1 MALAFAKIWQ
11 RRSDTVDE
19 FFALSRDAETNR
31 QREYDAAAMIQKH
44 WRRHVCLTYFRTLKT
59 LTLRIQ
65 RVFRGYRGRKRA
77 AKIAIQ
83 LGHERRMRF
92 YNSMATKIQK
102 VWRGWLSRKHRFD
115 FYARK
120 RYIAQMDEM
129 RRTLQMRE
137 AEQRTAFAAQ
147 EILQTEEKLERVA
160 ATRHHLLGTRAVPG
174 VFARVNTAAALR
186 QPDVIDEHGHF
197 NPAKKIPESK
207 LRSNPG
213 LEAWVRAN
221 VGKNPRGIC
230 IKPPE
235 TPEPAPDEASKVAQG
250 PFLASCNGWERPKH
264 MLLRRKLEPLHPS
277 LRVQTDYFDT
287 RMFAREERR
296 KDIAMRVSQRPFM
309 TGKTPRPI
317 ATDYFLREE
326 PYVPKNDD
334 VFRKYKLEGN
344 RVSKKDFKNVLG
356 PVRSC

>member
-1 MALAFAKIWQ
+1 
-11 RRSDTVDE
+11 
-19 FFALSRDAETNR
+19 
-31 QREYDAAAMIQKH
+31 
-44 WRRHVCLTYFRTLKT
+44 
-59 LTLRIQ
+59 
-65 RVFRGYRGRKRA
+65 
-77 AKIAIQ
+77 
-83 LGHERRMRF
+83 
-92 YNSMATKIQK
+92 
-102 VWRGWLSRKHRFD
+102 
-115 FYARK
+115 
-120 RYIAQMDEM
+120 MDEM

-250 PFLASCNGWERPKH
+250 P
-264 MLLRRKLEPLHPS
+264 KLEPLHPS

-326 PYVPKNDD
+326 PYVPKNDECVPTEINPLAGD
-334 VFRKYKLEGN
+334 AGLTMP
-344 RVSKKDFKNVLG
+344 D
-356 PVRSC
+356 